1 MPMKQIEKYE
11 YFYQIFRDEY
21 KKLASEK
28 GEWKK
33 YLKSSA
39 QFYKYKFEDQVLIH
53 AQDPTGEAF
62 ATYDQWKRNGL
73 QVSAGSHGI
82 ALLVRSKYDPH
93 TITVFDH
100 RCVYRLR
107 DDVEDKTAWKMQPKF
122 QERVNNDLIKVFGT
136 NKDNDLVHTVLAVA
150 EDQVNEYWEDIE
162 EEIDYTDSNLHLN
175 SDNAELKRMQLK
187 SIQYILLT
195 RLNLDADKYISD
207 EDLDI
212 LNENTIETL
221 ESVGNPMQYIARG
234 IFNVCE
240 RSVEIGE
247 NYEKRK
253 EMERRYGKREDQL
266 QESRGHLLSTAESGS
281 TGTSND
287 EIRKSVLGLSRG
299 TQTNNVWDTV
309 REGNPLDNVSRDG
322 GQDRSG
328 DQEKNGNLIEEESSS
343 RQAEGY
349 VEVGGLH
356 DTVEDGN
363 GERSSKRNDLQQLVG
378 DTEILPYPSEGVE
391 YRICPTVIEKLPFIV
406 QVWRKRGE
414 ELFYP
419 SDGHY
424 VKDKKEAHEFVE
436 NHIEQ
441 VREYRRIEDELA
453 KRLEE
458 ILTLPF

>member
-1 MPMKQIEKYE
+1 MKQIEKYE

-39 QFYKYKFEDQVLIH
+39 QFYKYKFEDQVLIY
-53 AQDPTGEAF
+53 AQAPTGEAF
-62 ATYDQWKRNGL
+62 ATYEEWRRIGL

-82 ALLVRSKYDPH
+82 ALLVRSKYNPH
-93 TITVFDH
+93 TITVFDGRYVH
-100 RCVYRLR
+100 RLR
-107 DDVEDKTAWKMQPKF
+107 DDAKAKTAWKMQPQF
-122 QERVNNDLIKVFGT
+122 QERVNNDLIKTFGVE
-136 NKDNDLVHTVLAVA
+136 KNDDLARTVMAVA

-162 EEIDYTDSNLHLN
+162 EEIDYMDSNLHSSN
-175 SDNAELKRMQLK
+175 DNAELKRMQLK

-212 LNENTIETL
+212 SNANTIETL

-240 RSVEIGE
+240 RSVQIGE

-253 EMERRYGKREDQL
+253 EMERKYGKREDQV
-266 QESRGHLLSTAESGS
+266 QESRGYLLSTAESGS
-281 TGTSND
+281 IRTSND

-299 TQTNNVWDTV
+299 AQTNNVWDTV
-309 REGNPLDNVSRDG
+309 REGNPLDNMSRDG
-322 GQDRSG
+322 RQDRSG

-363 GERSSKRNDLQQLVG
+363 GERSSKRNDLQQLIG
-378 DTEILPYPSEGVE
+378 DIEILSYPNDGVE
-391 YRICPTVIEKLPFIV
+391 YRISPTASEKLPFIV